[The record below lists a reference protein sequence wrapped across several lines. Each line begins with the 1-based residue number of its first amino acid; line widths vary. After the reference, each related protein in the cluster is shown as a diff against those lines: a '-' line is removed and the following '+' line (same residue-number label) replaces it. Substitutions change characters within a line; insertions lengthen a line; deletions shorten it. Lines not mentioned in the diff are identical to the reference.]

1 MTACTE
7 EAMLQETQLKPEQV
21 PDHMRLIR
29 LVIAIV
35 VVITVAAYILGIVVG
50 WIPTQQKLSAADV
63 GLIVVAGVAT
73 SALLRPDV
81 LHYFTRIKL
90 GIFEADLRD
99 LREGQLVQQKELD
112 DIRLVLTL
120 LVQRHEQ
127 NHLENLEKVSP
138 VWYEGNH
145 NVRSELRRLRTLGL
159 IQNLKDRGIGEFKD
173 GTKHD
178 LKEIVQLTERGKY
191 YLERVRQQV
200 NHDV

>member
-1 MTACTE
+1 
-7 EAMLQETQLKPEQV
+7 MLRETQPPGQV
-21 PDHMRLIR
+21 SDHMYVIR
-29 LVIAIV
+29 LLIAIAV
-35 VVITVAAYILGIVVG
+35 VLTVAAYIVGIVAG
-50 WIPTQQKLSAADV
+50 WIPVQRKLTTADV
-63 GLIVVAGVAT
+63 GLILVAGVAT
-73 SALLRPDV
+73 SVLLRPDV
-81 LHYFTRIKL
+81 LHYLAHIKL

-99 LREGQLVQQKELD
+99 LREGQRVQQKELD

-127 NHLENLEKVSP
+127 NHLENLEKAGP
-138 VWYEGNH
+138 ALYDGNH

-159 IQNLKDRGIGEFKD
+159 IQNLKNRGISELKD

-200 NHDV
+200 KDDV